1 MNSEMF
7 LKKHRQTWAELD
19 SILSRINKNGLS
31 GLGEDKLKALGVL
44 FRRTA
49 SHLAFAQTNFPEH
62 EMVDYLN
69 NLVVKAQGYIY
80 KQETMG
86 LSTIMVFFRR
96 GFPGL
101 VKQEFRYISAAG
113 LVLLLGVIIGYFL
126 HFFQPQLDGWIVPE
140 NVQKTITASIGHG
153 QIGAEWPLAA
163 RPAISAMIMLNNI
176 QVGILAF
183 ALGFT
188 GGIGTVLVLFKN
200 GLMLGVLGAFFAS
213 LGIKLDF
220 WSLILPHG
228 VLELLAIFICG
239 GAGLVFAQ
247 ALVKPGD
254 YKRHDALLVLGKLAV
269 KMIIGTIPIFII
281 AGLIEGFITPSHL
294 TNYAKLTVGAF
305 SLVVFGLYIW
315 GGSQAGNHKDRRE
328 QS

>member
-7 LKKHRQTWAELD
+7 LKKHRKTWEELD
-19 SILSRINKNGLS
+19 SILSQINKKGLS
-31 GLGEDKLKALGVL
+31 GLDEDKLKALGVL

-49 SHLAFAQTNFPEH
+49 SHLAIAQTNYPEH

-69 NLVVKAQGYIY
+69 NLVVKVQGYIY

-86 LSTIMVFFRR
+86 LSPILNFFRR
-96 GFPGL
+96 GFPSL

-113 LVLLLGVIIGYFL
+113 LILLLGVIIGYFL
-126 HFFQPQLDGWIVPE
+126 HFFQPSLDGWIVPE
-140 NVQKTITASIGHG
+140 SVQKTITDSIGHG
-153 QIGAEWPLAA
+153 QIGAEWPLAS
-163 RPAISAMIMLNNI
+163 RPAISTMIMLNNI
-176 QVGILAF
+176 QVGILSF

-188 GGIGTVLVLFKN
+188 CGIGTVLILFKN

-213 LGIKLDF
+213 LGVKLDF

-239 GAGLVFAQ
+239 GAGLVFAK

-254 YKRHDALLVLGKLAV
+254 YKRRDALLVLGKLAV
-269 KMIIGTIPIFII
+269 KMVIGTIPMFII

-294 TNYAKLTVGAF
+294 ANYYKLTFGASSMF
-305 SLVVFGLYIW
+305 AFGLYIFW
-315 GGSQAGNHKDRRE
+315 GSKERNSKSRGE
-328 QS
+328 